1 MTSDAQLREMLLAKV
16 CKGAFEELAR
26 KMRFS
31 DKRFAVLPISCVAR
45 EFDNI
50 PSVQMGHS
58 TPSFQ
63 TRVFEI
69 MKSIIY
75 FRKVLDAVDVCPQNL
90 QQMSAAV
97 HEDLETPFTG
107 FILEMDGSGTFVRLS
122 PWETIAIHNRKAA
135 RSDELAC
142 ERERAEQS
150 CRALLEQHR
159 ERVHGLEAELK
170 DTNKAYARIVEEND
184 ALSDEVDIAN
194 TKIMELAR
202 EKDRKWSSM
211 QQQLHTHEATIAMM
225 EVNTTSNPTMRS
237 QITATKFSIEIISQQ
252 KCVCS
257 SSLRKSRRVPPRH
270 RRC

>member
-1 MTSDAQLREMLLAKV
+1 MSSDDQLREMLLAKV
-16 CKGAFEELAR
+16 CKGAFEGLAK

-50 PSVQMGHS
+50 PSIKMGQS

-75 FRKVLDAVDVCPQNL
+75 FRKILDAVDVCSQNL
-90 QQMSAAV
+90 QRMSAAV

-122 PWETIAIHNRKAA
+122 PWEIIAIHNRRAA
-135 RSDELAC
+135 RSDELAR

-159 ERVHGLEAELK
+159 ERMNWLEAELK

-194 TKIMELAR
+194 TKILELAR
-202 EKDRKWSSM
+202 EKDRKWTSM

-225 EVNTTSNPTMRS
+225 EVGTSNPPMRS
-237 QITATKFSIEIISQQ
+237 QMIAIALEIISQ
-252 KCVCS
+252 
-257 SSLRKSRRVPPRH
+257 
-270 RRC
+270 